1 MKNLFNAILRL
12 IVKVALHVYFSKI
25 KVYGKENIPKGKA
38 VLIVSNHQNALI
50 DPILIA
56 THTNLKPHFLT
67 RASVF
72 KKSFVATLLDFI
84 RMIPIYRVRDGINN
98 MEKNNET
105 FDKSVNIL
113 LNKGSIVIFAEGNHS
128 NQRNLRPMK
137 KGFARIAYQTLER
150 HPDLDLVILPVGI
163 NYSNHRFSGSKVSLV
178 FGEPIRPKDYYP
190 LFEPLMVETYKALEP
205 LVSSIPEVDYEI
217 KLEALIHNRIDLTQP
232 DEVREFLSNENP
244 NKPQKPYSKPYF
256 SNKVMKVLH
265 FPVYWIWLWIQP
277 KIQDKVFYAT
287 FKFVIGLVMIPV
299 WYGFLVFGLPRLDL
313 VEWSFSWAFLGV
325 IYLLA
330 NRNGQA

>member
-12 IVKVALHVYFSKI
+12 VVKIALHVYFAKI
-25 KVYGKENIPKGKA
+25 KVYGKANIPKGKA

-50 DPILIA
+50 DPLLIA

-98 MEKNNET
+98 MEKNNEI

-113 LNKGSIVIFAEGNHS
+113 LEKGSIVIFAEGNHS
-128 NQRNLRPMK
+128 NQRNLRPLK
-137 KGFARIAYQTLER
+137 KGFARIAFQTLES

-178 FGEPIRPKDYYP
+178 FGAPISPKEYIP
-190 LFEPLMVETYKALEP
+190 HFEPLMLDTFKSLEP
-205 LVSSIPEVDYEI
+205 LISTISETDYPI
-217 KLEALIHNRIDLTQP
+217 KLDALIQNRIDLTQP
-232 DEVREFLSNENP
+232 NEVKEFLSNKNP
-244 NKPQKPYSKPYF
+244 KTAEKAYSKPYF

-265 FPVYWIWLWIQP
+265 FPLYWIWLWIQP
-277 KIQDKVFYAT
+277 KIKDRVFYAT
-287 FKFVIGLVMIPV
+287 FKFVIGLVMIPI
-299 WYGFLVFGLPRLDL
+299 WYGFLVFGLPKLDL

-330 NRNGQA
+330 NRNGQE

>member
-12 IVKVALHVYFSKI
+12 VVKIALHGYFTKI

-56 THTNLKPHFLT
+56 THTDLKPHFLT

-72 KKSFVATLLDFI
+72 KKSFIATLLDFI

-105 FDKSVNIL
+105 FDKSVSIL
-113 LNKGSIVIFAEGNHS
+113 LEKGSIVIFAEGNHS
-128 NQRNLRPMK
+128 NVRNLRPLK
-137 KGFARIAYQTLER
+137 KGFARIAYQTLEKY
-150 HPDLDLVILPVGI
+150 PELDLVVLPVGI
-163 NYSNHRFSGSKVSLV
+163 NYSNHRYSGSKVSLV
-178 FGEPIRPKDYYP
+178 FGKPIKPSDYFP
-190 LFEPLMVETYKALEP
+190 LFETLMTSAYKALEP
-205 LVSSIPEVDYEI
+205 LVTTIPDENYERD
-217 KLEALIHNRIDLTQP
+217 LEDLIQNRIDLTEP
-232 DEVREFLSNENP
+232 KKVREFLFKENSDP
-244 NKPQKPYSKPYF
+244 LEKPYSRPYF

-265 FPVYWIWLWIQP
+265 FPLYWIWLWIQP
-277 KIQDKVFYAT
+277 KIKDKVFYAT

-299 WYGFLVFGLPRLDL
+299 WYGFLVFGLPKLDL
-313 VEWSFSWAFLGV
+313 VEWSFSWAFLGL

-330 NRNGQA
+330 NRNGQE

>member
-12 IVKVALHVYFSKI
+12 AVKIALHVYFSQI

-113 LNKGSIVIFAEGNHS
+113 LEKGSIVIFAEGNHS
-128 NQRNLRPMK
+128 NQRNLRPLK
-137 KGFARIAYQTLER
+137 KGFARIAFQTLEK

-178 FGEPIRPKDYYP
+178 FGKTIQPKDYFP
-190 LFEPLMVETYKALEP
+190 LFEPLMVETFKSLEP
-205 LVSSIPEVDYEI
+205 LVSTIPEADYQ
-217 KLEALIHNRIDLTQP
+217 KNLDSLIQSRIDLTKP
-232 DEVREFLSNENP
+232 DDVKEFLSNKNP
-244 NKPQKPYSKPYF
+244 KTPEKPYSKPYF

-265 FPVYWIWLWIQP
+265 FPIYWIWLWVRP
-277 KIQDKVFYAT
+277 KIQDLVFYAT
-287 FKFVIGLVMIPV
+287 FKFVIGLVMIPL
-299 WYGFLVFGLPRLDL
+299 WYGFLVFGLPKIGL

-325 IYLLA
+325 VYLLA
-330 NRNGQA
+330 NRNGQK

>member
-12 IVKVALHVYFSKI
+12 IVKLALHVYFSKI
-25 KVYGKENIPKGKA
+25 KVHGADNIPKGKA

-72 KKSFVATLLDFI
+72 KKSFVAKLLDFI

-105 FDKSVNIL
+105 FEKSVNIL
-113 LNKGSIVIFAEGNHS
+113 LEKGSIVIFAEGNHS
-128 NQRNLRPMK
+128 NQRNLRPLK
-137 KGFARIAYQTLER
+137 KGFARIAYQALER
-150 HPDLDLVILPVGI
+150 EPDLDLVILPVGI
-163 NYSNHRFSGSKVSLV
+163 NYSNHRFSGSKVSLT
-178 FGEPIRPKDYYP
+178 FGAPISPREYIP
-190 LFEPLMVETYKALEP
+190 LFEPLMVETFKSLEP
-205 LVSSIPEVDYEI
+205 LVSTIPEADYQKNLDDLI
-217 KLEALIHNRIDLTQP
+217 KSRIDLTKP
-232 DEVREFLSNENP
+232 DDVKEFLSN
-244 NKPQKPYSKPYF
+244 KPQKTPEKPYSKPYF

-265 FPVYWIWLWIQP
+265 FPIYWIWLWIRP
-277 KIQDKVFYAT
+277 KIQDLVFYAT
-287 FKFVIGLVMIPV
+287 FKFVIGLVMIPL
-299 WYGFLVFGLPRLDL
+299 WYGFLVFGLPKLGL

-325 IYLLA
+325 VYLLA
-330 NRNGQA
+330 NRNGQE

>member
-1 MKNLFNAILRL
+1 MKNLFNALLRL

-25 KVYGKENIPKGKA
+25 KVYGKEKIPKGKA

-72 KKSFVATLLDFI
+72 KKSLVAKLLDFI

-113 LNKGSIVIFAEGNHS
+113 LEKGSIVIFAEGNHS
-128 NQRNLRPMK
+128 NQRNLRPLK
-137 KGFARIAYQTLER
+137 KGFARIAYQTLEKD
-150 HPDLDLVILPVGI
+150 PDLDLVILPVGI

-178 FGEPIRPKDYYP
+178 FGIPIRPKDYFP
-190 LFEPLMVETYKALEP
+190 LFEPLISATSKALEP
-205 LVSSIPEVDYEI
+205 LVSTIPESDYEN
-217 KLEALIHNRIDLTQP
+217 KLESLIQNRIDLTHP
-232 DEVREFLSNENP
+232 EDVRKFLLSENP
-244 NKPQKPYSKPYF
+244 KSPSKPYLRPYF

-265 FPVYWIWLWIQP
+265 FPIYWIWLLIQP
-277 KIQDKVFYAT
+277 KIDDKVFFAT

-299 WYGFLVFGLPRLDL
+299 WYGFLIFGLPKMGL

-330 NRNGQA
+330 NRNGQE

>member
-12 IVKVALHVYFSKI
+12 IVKVALHVYFAKI
-25 KVYGKENIPKGKA
+25 TVYGKENIPKGKA

-56 THTNLKPHFLT
+56 THTNLNPHFLT

-72 KKSFVATLLDFI
+72 KKSFVAKLLDFI

-113 LNKGSIVIFAEGNHS
+113 LEKGSIVIFVEGNHS
-128 NQRNLRPMK
+128 NQRNLRPLK
-137 KGFARIAYQTLER
+137 KGFARIAYQTLEKE
-150 HPDLDLVILPVGI
+150 PELDLVILPVGI
-163 NYSNHRFSGSKVSLV
+163 NYSNHRYSGSKVSLV
-178 FGEPIRPKDYYP
+178 FGKTIKPMDYFP
-190 LFEPLMVETYKALEP
+190 LFEPLMTSAFRALEP
-205 LVSSIPEVDYEI
+205 LVSSIPEENYE
-217 KLEALIHNRIDLTQP
+217 KDLEAIIQNRIDLTKP
-232 DEVREFLSNENP
+232 DQVREFLSTENHKNP
-244 NKPQKPYSKPYF
+244 DKPYSKPYF

-277 KIQDKVFYAT
+277 KIKDLVFYAT
-287 FKFVIGLVMIPV
+287 FKFVIGLVMIPL
-299 WYGFLVFGLPRLDL
+299 WYGFLIFGLPKLGL
-313 VEWSFSWAFLGV
+313 VQWSLSWTFLGI

-330 NRNGQA
+330 NKNGQE

>member
-1 MKNLFNAILRL
+1 MKNLFNALLRL
-12 IVKVALHVYFSKI
+12 IVKVAIHVYFSKI
-25 KVYGKENIPKGKA
+25 RVYGKKNIPKGKA
-38 VLIVSNHQNALI
+38 VLIISNHQNALI

-84 RMIPIYRVRDGINN
+84 RMIPIYRFCDGINN

-113 LNKGSIVIFAEGNHS
+113 LEKGSILIFAEGNHS

-150 HPDLDLVILPVGI
+150 HPDLDLVILPAGI

-190 LFEPLMVETYKALEP
+190 LFEPLIAATYKALEP
-205 LVSSIPEVDYEI
+205 LVSSIPEDDYKK
-217 KLEALIHNRIDLTQP
+217 KLESLIQNRIDLTHP
-232 DEVREFLSNENP
+232 DEVRDFLSNQNSE
-244 NKPQKPYSKPYF
+244 KPQKPYYKPYF

-265 FPVYWIWLWIQP
+265 FPVYLIWLLIQP

-299 WYGFLVFGLPRLDL
+299 WYSFLIFGLPKLNL
-313 VEWSFSWAFLGV
+313 VEWAFSWAFLGI

-330 NRNGQA
+330 NRNGQE

>member
-12 IVKVALHVYFSKI
+12 VVKIALHVYFSKI

-56 THTNLKPHFLT
+56 THTHLKPHFLT

-113 LNKGSIVIFAEGNHS
+113 LEKGSIVIFAEGNHS
-128 NQRNLRPMK
+128 NQRNLRPLK
-137 KGFARIAYQTLER
+137 KGFARIAFQTLEK

-178 FGEPIRPKDYYP
+178 FGKPIKPKDYFP
-190 LFEPLMVETYKALEP
+190 LFEPLMVETFKSLEP
-205 LVSSIPEVDYEI
+205 LVSSIPETDYQNN
-217 KLEALIHNRIDLTQP
+217 LEALIQNRIDLTKP
-232 DEVREFLSNENP
+232 DEVKEFLSNKNP
-244 NKPQKPYSKPYF
+244 ITPEKAYSKPYF

-265 FPVYWIWLWIQP
+265 FPIYWIWLWIRP
-277 KIQDKVFYAT
+277 KIQDLVFYAT
-287 FKFVIGLVMIPV
+287 FKFVIGLVMIPI
-299 WYGFLVFGLPRLDL
+299 WYGFLVFGLPKLDL

-330 NRNGQA
+330 NRNGQE

>member
-1 MKNLFNAILRL
+1 MKNLFNAVLRL

-25 KVYGKENIPKGKA
+25 TVHGKENIPKGKA

-72 KKSFVATLLDFI
+72 KKSFVAKLLDFI

-113 LNKGSIVIFAEGNHS
+113 LEKGSIVIFAEGNHS
-128 NQRNLRPMK
+128 NQRNLRPLK
-137 KGFARIAYQTLER
+137 KGFARIAYQTLEKE
-150 HPDLDLVILPVGI
+150 PELDLVILPVGI
-163 NYSNHRFSGSKVSLV
+163 NYSNHRYSGSKVSLV
-178 FGEPIRPKDYYP
+178 FGKTIQPKDYFP
-190 LFEPLMVETYKALEP
+190 LFEPLMTSAFRALEP
-205 LVSSIPEVDYEI
+205 LVSTIPEENYE
-217 KLEALIHNRIDLTQP
+217 KDLEAIIQNRIDLTKP
-232 DEVREFLSNENP
+232 DQVREFLSIENHKNP
-244 NKPQKPYSKPYF
+244 DKPYSKPYF

-277 KIQDKVFYAT
+277 KIKDLVFYAT
-287 FKFVIGLVMIPV
+287 FKFVIGLVMIPL
-299 WYGFLVFGLPRLDL
+299 WYGFLIFGLPKLGL
-313 VEWSFSWAFLGV
+313 TQWSLSWTFLGI

-330 NRNGQA
+330 NRNGQE

>member
-72 KKSFVATLLDFI
+72 KKSFVASMLDFI

-113 LNKGSIVIFAEGNHS
+113 FEKGSIVIFAEGNHS
-128 NQRNLRPMK
+128 NQRNLRPLK
-137 KGFARIAYQTLER
+137 KGFARIAYQTLEKF
-150 HPDLDLVILPVGI
+150 PDLDLVILPVGI

-178 FGEPIRPKDYYP
+178 FGKTVSPKEYFP
-190 LFEPLMVETYKALEP
+190 LFEPLMVDTFKAMEP
-205 LVSSIPEVDYEI
+205 LVSSIPEEDYEM
-217 KLEALIHNRIDLTQP
+217 KLHALIQNRIDLTQP
-232 DEVREFLSNENP
+232 HEVRNFLSNENP
-244 NKPQKPYSKPYF
+244 EKPQKPYSKPYF

-277 KIQDKVFYAT
+277 KIQDTVFYAT

-299 WYGFLVFGLPRLDL
+299 WYCFLVFGLPKLDL
-313 VEWSFSWAFLGV
+313 VEWSFSWAFLGI

-330 NRNGQA
+330 NKNPQE

>member
-1 MKNLFNAILRL
+1 MKNLFNTILRL
-12 IVKVALHVYFSKI
+12 AVKIALHVYFSQI
-25 KVYGKENIPKGKA
+25 KVYGKANIPKGKA
-38 VLIVSNHQNALI
+38 VMIVSNHQNALI

-72 KKSFVATLLDFI
+72 KKSFVAKLLDFI

-105 FDKSVNIL
+105 FDKSVKIL
-113 LNKGSIVIFAEGNHS
+113 LEKGSIVIFAEGNHS
-128 NQRNLRPMK
+128 NQRNLRPLK
-137 KGFARIAYQTLER
+137 KGFARIAYQALER
-150 HPDLDLVILPVGI
+150 EPDLDLVILPVGI
-163 NYSNHRFSGSKVSLV
+163 NYSNHRFSGSKVSLI
-178 FGEPIRPKDYYP
+178 FGKTIQPKDYFP
-190 LFEPLMVETYKALEP
+190 LFEPLMVETFKSLEP
-205 LVSSIPEVDYEI
+205 LVSSIHEADYQ
-217 KLEALIHNRIDLTQP
+217 KNLDALIQNRIDLTKP
-232 DEVREFLSNENP
+232 DDVKEFLSKKNQKTPE
-244 NKPQKPYSKPYF
+244 KPYSKPYF

-277 KIQDKVFYAT
+277 KIQDTVFYAT

-299 WYGFLVFGLPRLDL
+299 WYCFLIFGLPKLDL
-313 VEWSFSWAFLGV
+313 VEWSFSWAFLGI

-330 NRNGQA
+330 NRNGQE